1 MQYQKEEVRE
11 KILAAARAEYLA
23 HGYRGGNIGAIAE
36 KAGVIVG
43 NLYRY
48 FDGKSGLLDAIV
60 KPAYESLPLLLTEMQ
75 KVEILDSGTLSQTMP
90 LLSGG
95 LIEFFDRFGDD
106 MLILMDGCDGTRYED
121 FSKELIGMVTHII
134 KVKLY
139 PSECS
144 EDDEALSELVGK
156 AFCASLFDLMRRG
169 LPHGQKQKAM
179 ERMLKFYFYEI
190 DKRK

>member
-11 KILAAARAEYLA
+11 KILAAAREEYLA
-23 HGYRGGNIGAIAE
+23 RGYRGGNIGVIAE
-36 KAGVIVG
+36 KAGVTVG

-60 KPAYESLPLLLTEMQ
+60 KPAYESLPLLIAELQ

-90 LLSGG
+90 MLSGG
-95 LIEFFDRFGDD
+95 LLGFFDRFGDN
-106 MLILMDGCDGTRYED
+106 MLILMDGCEGTKYED
-121 FSKELIGMVTHII
+121 FSKELIGRVTHII

-139 PSECS
+139 PGQCTD
-144 EDDEALSELVGK
+144 EDETMAELIGK
-156 AFCASLFDLMRRG
+156 AFCASLFDVMRMG
-169 LPHGQKQKAM
+169 LPYEQKQKTV
-179 ERMLKFYFYEI
+179 EKMLKFYFFEV